1 MDLRVLVLMIP
12 IVAIVGGIGAGMLKS
27 YYRHKEKMM
36 GHMSVDQM
44 AELEQM
50 SKIADILDQRVNV
63 LERILDDEVPNWRDN
78 PNASSSMRE
87 SGGNHD
93 QTI

>member
-1 MDLRVLVLMIP
+1 MDAGNLALMIP

-27 YYRHKEKMM
+27 HYKHKEKMM

-50 SKIADILDQRVNV
+50 SKVADILDQRVNV
-63 LERILDDEVPNWRDN
+63 LERILDDEVPNWREN
-78 PNASSSMRE
+78 PNNGNSFK
-87 SGGNHD
+87 GGGD
-93 QTI
+93 DKTI

>member
-1 MDLRVLVLMIP
+1 MDVQVLALMIP
-12 IVAIVGGIGAGMLKS
+12 IIAIGGGIGAGMLKS
-27 YYRHKEKMM
+27 YFKHKERMM

-63 LERILDDEVPNWRDN
+63 LENILDDEVPNWREQD
-78 PNASSSMRE
+78 
-87 SGGNHD
+87 D
-93 QTI
+93 KTI

>member
-1 MDLRVLVLMIP
+1 MDLGFLALMIP
-12 IVAIVGGIGAGMLKS
+12 IIAIVGGIGAGMLQSHYK
-27 YYRHKEKMM
+27 HKEKMM

-63 LERILDDEVPNWRDN
+63 LERILDDEVPNWRDK
-78 PNASSSMRE
+78 PNQGDERRE
-87 SGGNHD
+87 SD
-93 QTI
+93 DKTI

>member
-1 MDLRVLVLMIP
+1 MEEFIGLVAVVM
-12 IVAIVGGIGAGMLKS
+12 GIGFVPVIVWLNLHYKHKS
-27 YYRHKEKMM
+27 RSM
-36 GHMSVDQM
+36 GQMSGDQM

-78 PNASSSMRE
+78 PNANQKMRE
-87 SGGNHD
+87 GNHD

>member
-1 MDLRVLVLMIP
+1 MDAGVLALMIP
-12 IVAIVGGIGAGMLKS
+12 IVAIVGGIGAGILKS
-27 YYRHKEKMM
+27 HYKHKEKMM

-78 PNASSSMRE
+78 QSLKSSKDGE
-87 SGGNHD
+87 SRD
-93 QTI
+93 KSI